1 MSTKEAYIVTCY
13 LDRDPGVAD
22 EELVRSLSDW
32 KRMKDE
38 GGKPP
43 KWPME
48 AAPATLEGFLRLL
61 TGPDVPFGIL
71 KLKGDNGLS
80 YVALFLAPAT
90 WTSVLAQAM
99 SSMAFGLRPGSYLD
113 VSRTRSRTAAKDVGV
128 RVSRRRFEIVLNGDG
143 EPEVKEVKEVRVDA

>member
-1 MSTKEAYIVTCY
+1 MSTKEAYIVTFH

-22 EELVRSLSDW
+22 EEFVRSLSDW

-38 GGKPP
+38 GGRPP

-61 TGPDVPFGIL
+61 TGPDAPFGIT
-71 KLKGDNGLS
+71 KGDNGLTC
-80 YVALFLAPAT
+80 VAVFVAPAT

-99 SSMAFGLRPGSYLD
+99 SFMAFGLRPGSYLD
-113 VSRTRSRTAAKDVGV
+113 VSRTRSRTTAKTADV
-128 RVSRRRFEIVLNGDG
+128 SALRRRFEIVRNGDG
-143 EPEVKEVKEVRVDA
+143 EPEVEEVRVDA